1 MPKSPL
7 DPQRDPLSREVDRLL
22 AGLATPGARSNGDR
36 PLPSRAP
43 TPGRVA
49 PRGASRPVQT
59 AALTRGDRLALWA
72 RVALGLGFGGV
83 MTQWPYPHEC
93 DLPLLG
99 YLGAVAMVLVAGA
112 WIAIASWD
120 RRHGLIHILALLLC
134 FWGIVLAA
142 EQVLPRTGYAAERW
156 AWRCQ
161 SALPR

>member
-72 RVALGLGFGGV
+72 RLALGLGFGGV

>member
-49 PRGASRPVQT
+49 PRGAPRPVQT